1 MKNIIICAA
10 KTGGHIFPALGFAK
24 EALKNDYKITFL
36 GTNTDL
42 ERKIFQQ
49 NENIDFIKFELDGF
63 RGKCVTQKLIF
74 LIKLPLIFFQVIS
87 IIVSKNIS
95 SVVCFGGF
103 ITVPVGFAS
112 IISLRKLYLHEQN
125 SIAGSSN
132 RLLSRFAKK
141 IFTAFP
147 ISKNKKYFFIG
158 NPANTQNKKAIDFHQ
173 DDNLNILVTGG
184 SQGADFINKN
194 IPTALNAFNT
204 KLNVIH
210 QCGLDKIQNVSNY
223 NQEINSSIFEF
234 IDNLD
239 EYINWCDFAICRC
252 GAGTLSEISQKKR
265 GMVMIPLPKSIDNHQ
280 YFNALFYEKNNQGKI
295 FQEKDSIDRLS
306 NILKSI
312 IDENIYED
320 WKQKEPPI
328 DHSIAASLMLSEI
341 HKDNA
346 AI

>member
-42 ERKIFQQ
+42 EKKVFQQ

-63 RGKCVTQKLIF
+63 RGKSVIQKLIF

-87 IIVSKNIS
+87 IIVSRKIS

-125 SIAGSSN
+125 SVVGSSN
-132 RLLSRFAKK
+132 RLLSLFAKK
-141 IFTAFP
+141 MFTAFP
-147 ISKNKKYFFIG
+147 LSKNKKYFFVG
-158 NPANTQNKKAIDFHQ
+158 NPSYMQNKKAIDINQ
-173 DDNLNILVTGG
+173 NDNLNILVTGG

-194 IPTALNAFNT
+194 IPVALNTLNI

-210 QCGLDKIQNVSNY
+210 QCGLGKIQNVSDY
-223 NQEINSSIFEF
+223 NQEINASILEF

-239 EYINWCDFAICRC
+239 ECIEWCDFAICRC
-252 GAGTLSEISQKKR
+252 GAGTLSDISQRKR
-265 GMVMIPLPKSIDNHQ
+265 GMIMIPLPESIDNHQ
-280 YFNALFYEKNNQGKI
+280 YFNAVFYEENNQGKI
-295 FQEKDSIDRLS
+295 FQEKDSLDSLS
-306 NILKSI
+306 YLLRKI
-312 IDENIYED
+312 IHEKIYQNWE
-320 WKQKEPPI
+320 KKEPPI
-328 DHSIAASLMLSEI
+328 DHSRAAFLMLGEI

>member
-42 ERKIFQQ
+42 EKKIFAQ
-49 NENIDFIKFELDGF
+49 NKNIEFIKFELDGF
-63 RGKCVTQKLIF
+63 RGKSITQKLIF
-74 LIKLPLIFFQVIS
+74 LIKLPLIFFQVIP
-87 IIVSKNIS
+87 IIISRKIS

-125 SIAGSSN
+125 SVEGSSN
-132 RLLSRFAKK
+132 RLLSFFAKK
-141 IFTAFP
+141 MFTAFP
-147 ISKNKKYFFIG
+147 ISENKKYFFIG
-158 NPANTQNKKAIDFHQ
+158 NPANKQNKKGIDIHH

-194 IPTALNAFNT
+194 IPIALNTLNI

-210 QCGLDKIQNVSNY
+210 QCGLGKVQNVSNY
-223 NQEINSSIFEF
+223 NQEINASTFEF

-265 GMVMIPLPKSIDNHQ
+265 GMIMIPLPKSIDNHQ

-295 FQEKDSIDRLS
+295 FQEKDSLDRLS
-306 NILKSI
+306 NLLKSI
-312 IDENIYED
+312 IGENIYED
-320 WKQKEPPI
+320 WKEKEPPI
-328 DHSIAASLMLSEI
+328 DHSSAASLMLGEI

>member
-42 ERKIFQQ
+42 EKKIFAQ
-49 NENIDFIKFELDGF
+49 NKNIEFIKFELDGF
-63 RGKCVTQKLIF
+63 RGKSISQKLIF
-74 LIKLPLIFFQVIS
+74 LIKLPLIFFQVIP
-87 IIVSKNIS
+87 IIISRKIS

-125 SIAGSSN
+125 SVEGSSN
-132 RLLSRFAKK
+132 RLLSFFAKK
-141 IFTAFP
+141 MFTAFP
-147 ISKNKKYFFIG
+147 ISENKKYFFIG
-158 NPANTQNKKAIDFHQ
+158 NPANTQNKKGIDIHQ
-173 DDNLNILVTGG
+173 DNNLNILVTGG

-194 IPTALNAFNT
+194 IPIALNTLNI

-210 QCGLDKIQNVSNY
+210 QCGLGKVQNVSNY
-223 NQEINSSIFEF
+223 NQEINASTFEF

-265 GMVMIPLPKSIDNHQ
+265 GMIMIPLPKSIDNHQ

-306 NILKSI
+306 NLLKSI

-320 WKQKEPPI
+320 WKEKEPPI
-328 DHSIAASLMLSEI
+328 DHSSAASLMLSEI

>member
-42 ERKIFQQ
+42 EKKVFQQ

-63 RGKCVTQKLIF
+63 RGKSVIQKLIF

-87 IIVSKNIS
+87 IIISRKIS

-125 SIAGSSN
+125 SVVGSSN
-132 RLLSRFAKK
+132 RLLSLFAKK
-141 IFTAFP
+141 MFTAFP
-147 ISKNKKYFFIG
+147 LSKNKKYFFVG
-158 NPANTQNKKAIDFHQ
+158 NPSYMQNKKAIDINQ
-173 DDNLNILVTGG
+173 NDNLNILVTGG

-194 IPTALNAFNT
+194 IPVALNTLNI

-210 QCGLDKIQNVSNY
+210 QCGLGKIQNVSDY
-223 NQEINSSIFEF
+223 NQEINASILEF

-239 EYINWCDFAICRC
+239 ECIEWCDFAICRC
-252 GAGTLSEISQKKR
+252 GAGTLSDISQRKR
-265 GMVMIPLPKSIDNHQ
+265 GMIMIPLPESIDNHQ
-280 YFNALFYEKNNQGKI
+280 YFNAVFYEENNQGKI
-295 FQEKDSIDRLS
+295 FQEKDSLDSLS
-306 NILKSI
+306 YLLRKI
-312 IDENIYED
+312 IHEKIYQNWE
-320 WKQKEPPI
+320 KKEPPI
-328 DHSIAASLMLSEI
+328 DHSRAAFLMLGEI
-341 HKDNA
+341 YKDNA

>member
-36 GTNTDL
+36 GTNTNL
-42 ERKIFQQ
+42 EKKIFAR
-49 NENIDFIKFELDGF
+49 NKNIEFIKFELDGF
-63 RGKCVTQKLIF
+63 RGKSITQKLIF
-74 LIKLPLIFFQVIS
+74 LTKLPLIFFQVIS
-87 IIVSKNIS
+87 IIISRKIS

-125 SIAGSSN
+125 SVEGSSN
-132 RLLSRFAKK
+132 RLLSFFAKK
-141 IFTAFP
+141 MFTAFP

-158 NPANTQNKKAIDFHQ
+158 NPANTQNKKGIDIHQ
-173 DDNLNILVTGG
+173 DHNLNILVTGG

-194 IPTALNAFNT
+194 IPIALNTLNI

-210 QCGLDKIQNVSNY
+210 QCGLGKVQNVSNY
-223 NQEINSSIFEF
+223 NQEINASIFEF

-265 GMVMIPLPKSIDNHQ
+265 GMIMIPLPKSIDNHQ

-306 NILKSI
+306 NLLKSI

-320 WKQKEPPI
+320 WKEKEPPI
-328 DHSIAASLMLSEI
+328 DHSRAASLMLSEI

>member
-10 KTGGHIFPALGFAK
+10 KTGGHIFPALSFAE
-24 EALKNDYKITFL
+24 EALKKGYKITFL

-42 ERKIFQQ
+42 EKKVFEQ
-49 NENIDFIKFELDGF
+49 NENIDFIKFEFDGF
-63 RGKCVTQKLIF
+63 RGKNLTQRLVF
-74 LIKLPLIFFQVIS
+74 LIKLPLIFFKVIS
-87 IIVSKNIS
+87 IIVSRNIS

-112 IISLRKLYLHEQN
+112 IVTLKRLYLHEQN
-125 SIAGSSN
+125 SIVGSSN
-132 RLLSRFAKK
+132 KLLSNFAKK

-147 ISKNKKYFFIG
+147 VSKNKKYYFIG
-158 NPANTQNKKAIDFHQ
+158 NPAHTQNKKTIDIHQ
-173 DDNLNILVTGG
+173 NDNLNILVTGG

-194 IPTALNAFNT
+194 IPTALNALNT

-223 NQEINSSIFEF
+223 NHKINASIFEF

-265 GMVMIPLPKSIDNHQ
+265 GMIMIPLPKSIDNHQ

-295 FQEKDSIDRLS
+295 FQEKDPLE
-306 NILKSI
+306 NLPNLLKGI
-312 IDENIYED
+312 INEKTYEG
-320 WKQKEPPI
+320 WKKKEPPI
-328 DHSIAASLMLSEI
+328 DHSRAASLMLSEI

>member
-42 ERKIFQQ
+42 EKKIFAQ
-49 NENIDFIKFELDGF
+49 NKNIEFIKFELDGF
-63 RGKCVTQKLIF
+63 RGKGISQKLIF

-87 IIVSKNIS
+87 IIISRKIS

-125 SIAGSSN
+125 SVEGSSN
-132 RLLSRFAKK
+132 RLLSFFAKK
-141 IFTAFP
+141 MFTAFP
-147 ISKNKKYFFIG
+147 ISENKKYFFIG
-158 NPANTQNKKAIDFHQ
+158 NPANAQNKKGIDIHQ
-173 DDNLNILVTGG
+173 DNNLNILVTGG

-194 IPTALNAFNT
+194 IPIALNTLNIKF
-204 KLNVIH
+204 NVIH
-210 QCGLDKIQNVSNY
+210 QCGLGKVQNVSNY
-223 NQEINSSIFEF
+223 NQEINASIFEF

-265 GMVMIPLPKSIDNHQ
+265 GMIMIPLPKSIDNHQ

-306 NILKSI
+306 NLLKSI

-320 WKQKEPPI
+320 WKEKEPPI
-328 DHSIAASLMLSEI
+328 DHSSAASLMLSEI

>member
-42 ERKIFQQ
+42 EKKIFQQ
-49 NENIDFIKFELDGF
+49 NGNIDFIKFELDGF
-63 RGKCVTQKLIF
+63 RGKSITQKLIF
-74 LIKLPLIFFQVIS
+74 LTKLPLIFFQVIS
-87 IIVSKNIS
+87 IIISRKIS

-125 SIAGSSN
+125 SVEGSSN
-132 RLLSRFAKK
+132 RLLSFFAKK
-141 IFTAFP
+141 MFTAFP
-147 ISKNKKYFFIG
+147 ISENKKYFFIG
-158 NPANTQNKKAIDFHQ
+158 NPANTQNKKGIDIHQ

-194 IPTALNAFNT
+194 IPIALNTLNI

-210 QCGLDKIQNVSNY
+210 QCGFGKVQNVSNY
-223 NQEINSSIFEF
+223 NQEINASIFEF

-265 GMVMIPLPKSIDNHQ
+265 GMIMIPLPKSIDNHQ

-306 NILKSI
+306 NLLKSI

-320 WKQKEPPI
+320 WKEKEPPI
-328 DHSIAASLMLSEI
+328 DHSSAASLMLSEI

>member
-42 ERKIFQQ
+42 EKKIFQQ

-63 RGKCVTQKLIF
+63 RGKSITQKLIF

-87 IIVSKNIS
+87 IIISRKIS

-112 IISLRKLYLHEQN
+112 IVSLRKLYLHEQN
-125 SIAGSSN
+125 SVEGSSN
-132 RLLSRFAKK
+132 RLLSCFAKK

-147 ISKNKKYFFIG
+147 INENEKYFFIG
-158 NPANTQNKKAIDFHQ
+158 NPANAQNKKGIDIHQ
-173 DDNLNILVTGG
+173 DNNLNILVTGG

-194 IPTALNAFNT
+194 IPMALNTLNI

-210 QCGLDKIQNVSNY
+210 QCGLGKMQNVSNY
-223 NQEINSSIFEF
+223 NQEINASIFEF

-265 GMVMIPLPKSIDNHQ
+265 GMIMIPLPKSIDNHQ
-280 YFNALFYEKNNQGKI
+280 YFNALFYEKNHQGMI
-295 FQEKDSIDRLS
+295 FQENDSMDRLS
-306 NILKSI
+306 NLLKSI

-320 WKQKEPPI
+320 WKEKEPPI
-328 DHSIAASLMLSEI
+328 DHSSAASLMLSEI

>member
-42 ERKIFQQ
+42 EKKIFQQ

-63 RGKCVTQKLIF
+63 RGKSITQKLIF

-87 IIVSKNIS
+87 IIISRKIS

-125 SIAGSSN
+125 SVVGSSN
-132 RLLSRFAKK
+132 RLLSLFAKK

-147 ISKNKKYFFIG
+147 LNKNKKYFFVG
-158 NPANTQNKKAIDFHQ
+158 NPSYIQNKKAIDINQ
-173 DDNLNILVTGG
+173 NDNLNILVTGG

-194 IPTALNAFNT
+194 IPVALNTLNI

-210 QCGLDKIQNVSNY
+210 QCGLGKIQNVSNY
-223 NQEINSSIFEF
+223 NQEINASILEF

-239 EYINWCDFAICRC
+239 EYIEWSDFAICRC

-265 GMVMIPLPKSIDNHQ
+265 GMIMIPLPTSIDNHQ
-280 YFNALFYEKNNQGKI
+280 YFNAVFYEENNQGKI
-295 FQEKDSIDRLS
+295 FQEKDSLDSLS
-306 NILKSI
+306 SLIRQI
-312 IDENIYED
+312 IHEKIYQD
-320 WKQKEPPI
+320 WKKKKPPI
-328 DHSIAASLMLSEI
+328 DHSRAASLMLGEI

>member
-1 MKNIIICAA
+1 MKSIIICAA
-10 KTGGHIFPALGFAK
+10 KTGGHIFPALSFAE
-24 EALKNDYKITFL
+24 EALKNNYKITFL

-42 ERKIFQQ
+42 EKKVFEQ

>member
-24 EALKNDYKITFL
+24 EALKNNYKIVFL

-42 ERKIFQQ
+42 EKKIFKQ

-63 RGKCVTQKLIF
+63 RGKSISQKLIF
-74 LIKLPLIFFQVIS
+74 LTKLPLIFFQVIS
-87 IIVSKNIS
+87 IIISRKIS

-125 SIAGSSN
+125 SVVGSSN
-132 RLLSRFAKK
+132 RLLSLFAEKM
-141 IFTAFP
+141 FTAFP

-158 NPANTQNKKAIDFHQ
+158 NPSYIQNKKAIDIDQ
-173 DDNLNILVTGG
+173 NDNLNILVTGG

-194 IPTALNAFNT
+194 IPTTLNTLNT

-210 QCGLDKIQNVSNY
+210 QCGLGKIQNVSKY
-223 NQEINSSIFEF
+223 NQEVNASILEF

-239 EYINWCDFAICRC
+239 EYIEWCDFAICRC

-265 GMVMIPLPKSIDNHQ
+265 GMIMIPLPESIDNHQ
-280 YFNALFYEKNNQGKI
+280 YFNAVFYEENNQGKI
-295 FQEKDSIDRLS
+295 FQEKDSLDSLS
-306 NILKSI
+306 YLLRKI
-312 IDENIYED
+312 IHEKIYQNWE
-320 WKQKEPPI
+320 KKEPPI
-328 DHSIAASLMLSEI
+328 DHSKAASLMLAEI

>member
-1 MKNIIICAA
+1 MKSIIICAA
-10 KTGGHIFPALGFAK
+10 KTGGHIFPALSFAE
-24 EALKNDYKITFL
+24 EALKNNYKITFL

-42 ERKIFQQ
+42 EKKVFAQ
-49 NENIDFIKFELDGF
+49 NESIDFIKFELDGF
-63 RGKCVTQKLIF
+63 RGKSITQKLIF
-74 LIKLPLIFFQVIS
+74 LIKLPLIFFQVLS
-87 IIVSKNIS
+87 IIVSRKIS

-112 IISLRKLYLHEQN
+112 IISFRRLYLHEQN
-125 SIAGSSN
+125 SVVGSSN
-132 RLLSRFAKK
+132 RLLSIFAKK

-147 ISKNKKYFFIG
+147 VSENKKYFFIG
-158 NPANTQNKKAIDFHQ
+158 NPANTQNKKAIDIYQ
-173 DDNLNILVTGG
+173 NNNLNILITGG

-194 IPTALNAFNT
+194 IPTVLNTLNI

-210 QCGLDKIQNVSNY
+210 QCGLGKIQNVSNY
-223 NQEINSSIFEF
+223 NQEINASIFEF

-265 GMVMIPLPKSIDNHQ
+265 GMIMIPLPKSIDNHQ

-295 FQEKDSIDRLS
+295 FQEKHSLDSFS
-306 NILKSI
+306 NLLRNI

-320 WKQKEPPI
+320 WKKEEPPI
-328 DHSIAASLMLSEI
+328 DHSRAASLMLSEI
-341 HKDNA
+341 HNDNA

>member
-42 ERKIFQQ
+42 EKKVFQQ

-63 RGKCVTQKLIF
+63 RGKSVIQKLIF

-87 IIVSKNIS
+87 IIISRKIS

-125 SIAGSSN
+125 SVVGSSN
-132 RLLSRFAKK
+132 RLLSLFAKK
-141 IFTAFP
+141 MFTAFP
-147 ISKNKKYFFIG
+147 LSKNKKYFFVG
-158 NPANTQNKKAIDFHQ
+158 NPSYMQNKKAIDISQ
-173 DDNLNILVTGG
+173 NDNLNILVTGG

-194 IPTALNAFNT
+194 IPVALNTLNI

-210 QCGLDKIQNVSNY
+210 QCGLGKIQNVSDY
-223 NQEINSSIFEF
+223 NQEINASILEF

-239 EYINWCDFAICRC
+239 ECIEWCDFAICRC
-252 GAGTLSEISQKKR
+252 GAGTLSDISQRKR
-265 GMVMIPLPKSIDNHQ
+265 GMIMIPLPESIDNHQ
-280 YFNALFYEKNNQGKI
+280 YFNAVFYEENNQGKI
-295 FQEKDSIDRLS
+295 FQEKDSLDSLS
-306 NILKSI
+306 YLLRKI
-312 IDENIYED
+312 IHEKIYQNWE
-320 WKQKEPPI
+320 KKEPPI
-328 DHSIAASLMLSEI
+328 DHSRAAFLMLGEI

>member
-63 RGKCVTQKLIF
+63 RGKTITQKLIF
-74 LIKLPLIFFQVIS
+74 LIKFPLIFFQVIS
-87 IIVSKNIS
+87 IIISRKIS

-125 SIAGSSN
+125 SVEGSSN
-132 RLLSRFAKK
+132 RLLSFFAKK
-141 IFTAFP
+141 MFTAFP
-147 ISKNKKYFFIG
+147 ISENKKYFFIG
-158 NPANTQNKKAIDFHQ
+158 NPANAQNKKGIDIHQ
-173 DDNLNILVTGG
+173 DNNLNILVTGG

-194 IPTALNAFNT
+194 IPIALNTLNIKF
-204 KLNVIH
+204 NVIH
-210 QCGLDKIQNVSNY
+210 QCGLGKVQNVSNY
-223 NQEINSSIFEF
+223 NQEINASIYEF

-265 GMVMIPLPKSIDNHQ
+265 GMIMIPLPKSIDNHQ

-295 FQEKDSIDRLS
+295 FQEKDSLDSLS
-306 NILKSI
+306 YLLRKTIH
-312 IDENIYED
+312 ERIYQN
-320 WKQKEPPI
+320 WKKKEPPI
-328 DHSIAASLMLSEI
+328 DHSRAASLMLGEI